1 MLIKYGLDRCVI
13 HYLAYKRDP
22 WSLKKN
28 SIRENYSNKKKGMNP
43 KVANS
48 FADFRM
54 YYNTFCLMYNTYTFV
69 LSILLYFYL

>member
-1 MLIKYGLDRCVI
+1 MCNTLFGLQKRSVVI
-13 HYLAYKRDP
+13 
-22 WSLKKN
+22 KKN